1 MHREAYRVFLADRG
15 WVIDDLGLFTG
26 RRAEDVFAVEPGP
39 WSEHDPHELAAEVH
53 DRIPHDATPEPVPGA
68 HDLVHAAGAAGIPVA
83 IVTSAR
89 PAWVALAV
97 GEGLG
102 VLDRIEVVVTARDVP
117 EGKPHPAG
125 FLLACE
131 RLGVEPATVSPPR
144 THPPASVP
152 RSPPA
157 WAGSSA
163 SPPPGRSRSSPGPAP
178 MSCSPTS
185 VAWSTCSAERPGTQ
199 AGCGRVSTPGT
210 PVPRIEARAVSGTQT
225 SATAPTTQAAIM

>member
-1 MHREAYRVFLADRG
+1 MSGSSSRPAALLLDLDGTLVDSEPVHREAYRVFLADRG

-131 RLGVEPATVSPPR
+131 RLGVAARDCVAAEDSPAGIGAAV
-144 THPPASVP
+144 A
-152 RSPPA
+152 
-157 WAGSSA
+157 AG
-163 SPPPGRSRSSPGPAP
+163 
-178 MSCSPTS
+178 
-185 VAWSTCSAERPGTQ
+185 V
-199 AGCGRVSTPGT
+199 GRVVGITTTWS
-210 PVPRIEARAVSGTQT
+210 ESELSG
-225 SATAPTTQAAIM
+225 AGAHVVLADLRGVVDLLG